1 MRVGIGSKFVMG
13 MAGIFALAACG
24 GAEPVASTSD
34 GLAGAT
40 FTTFDATRGGCLDS
54 PNGVDCNHYTS
65 KDRVY
70 LSGGPAIGSLEDG
83 TYLFAILAPGNPA
96 AALSDT
102 APGNLSGAALS
113 PMSQRTFRVANGE
126 IVANSQSPTRGSGE
140 SPNGRYI
147 IQAIPFA
154 DTPNPGGVY
163 ILAVCIEGATSQRDC
178 KYDAFKV
185 ERKKECPKDGKDKD
199 HKNGS
204 HKDMYEKESDGWE
217 ECKNDSDGKDGHDG
231 HGDHS
236 SK

>member
-1 MRVGIGSKFVMG
+1 
-13 MAGIFALAACG
+13 
-24 GAEPVASTSD
+24 
-34 GLAGAT
+34 
-40 FTTFDATRGGCLDS
+40 
-54 PNGVDCNHYTS
+54 
-65 KDRVY
+65 
-70 LSGGPAIGSLEDG
+70 
-83 TYLFAILAPGNPA
+83 
-96 AALSDT
+96 
-102 APGNLSGAALS
+102 
-113 PMSQRTFRVANGE
+113 
-126 IVANSQSPTRGSGE
+126 QSPTRGSGE